1 MDLIISSIGFA
12 QSIIAFLI
20 ILTKRPLRISYLIL
34 SCLILVFTLM
44 FGLDILSNFNIIVS
58 NRWFF
63 SLSFTMLI
71 PPLFYLYAKHITTKH
86 KEFAS
91 VEFLHFAPSL
101 FLLVL
106 FLILNIIPAN
116 RAITA
121 EAFYIK
127 YNWLKIIYGLVF
139 QVQLIFYTILSL
151 KIVIKFKKQ
160 LKYYYSYDSYKISL
174 DWLIAMIII
183 FFMINL
189 FIVISSIYIE
199 INNSQI
205 QMIAIRGLIKLFF
218 VYILGIWGFN
228 QNQLNSADLV
238 YEKEVNEAETNN
250 NAVIA
255 KYQKSGLKEDI
266 AKGYIQTLV
275 KCMEESEVWKDTE
288 LSISKLSNQSA
299 IPKHHLS
306 EVLNEHLGKS
316 FYEFVNEYR
325 VEYAK
330 QLLVNKDYGNWSII
344 AIAYECGFNSKNAFN
359 ISFKKYTHQTPSE
372 FKKDILSNPAKDI

>member
-12 QSIIAFLI
+12 QSFIAFLL

-34 SCLILVFTLM
+34 GSLILVFTLM

-71 PPLFYLYAKHITTKH
+71 PPLFYLYSKYITTRYEK
-86 KEFAS
+86 FAS
-91 VEFLHFAPSL
+91 VEFLHFVPSI
-101 FLLVL
+101 FLLVV

-116 RAITA
+116 RVLTA
-121 EAFYIK
+121 ESFYVK
-127 YNWLKIIYGLVF
+127 YNWLKIIYGLIF
-139 QVQLIFYTILSL
+139 QVQLIFYTIFSL
-151 KIVIKFKKQ
+151 KIVKKFKKQ

-174 DWLIAMIII
+174 DWLIVIIII
-183 FFMINL
+183 FFIINL

-199 INNSQI
+199 IHNSQI

-218 VYILGIWGFN
+218 VYILGIWGFK

-238 YEKEVNEAETNN
+238 YEKELSEAETNTDT
-250 NAVIA
+250 VIV

-266 AKGYIQTLV
+266 AKGYIETLV
-275 KCMEESEVWKDTE
+275 KYMEESEVWKDTE
-288 LSISKLSNQSA
+288 LSISKLSNQTA

-330 QLLVNKDYGNWSII
+330 QLLINKDYANWSII

-359 ISFKKYTHQTPSE
+359 ISFKKSTQQTPSE
-372 FKKDILSNPAKDI
+372 FKKDFLSNPVKDI

>member
-12 QSIIAFLI
+12 QSFIAFVL
-20 ILTKRPLRISYLIL
+20 ILTKRPIRISYLIL
-34 SCLILVFTLM
+34 SILILVFTLM
-44 FGLDILSNFNIIVS
+44 FGLDILSSYDYIIS

-71 PPLFYLYAKHITTKH
+71 PPLFYLYAKYITTKH
-86 KEFAS
+86 ENFPL
-91 VEFLHFAPSL
+91 VELLHFVPSI

-106 FLILNIIPAN
+106 FFILNIIPTN
-116 RAITA
+116 KAIA
-121 EAFYIK
+121 VEVFYGK
-127 YNWLKIIYGLVF
+127 YNWLKISYGLVF

-151 KIVIKFKKQ
+151 RIVTQFKKR
-160 LKYYYSYDSYKISL
+160 LKYYYSFNSYKISL

-183 FFMINL
+183 FFIINL

-199 INNSQI
+199 TNNSQM
-205 QMIAIRGLIKLFF
+205 QMRVIRTLVKLFF

-238 YEKEVNEAETNN
+238 NEKLINEAEINDDSA
-250 NAVIA
+250 AV
-255 KYQKSGLKEDI
+255 KYQKSGLKSEI
-266 AKGYIQTLV
+266 AEGYIQILV
-275 KCMEESEVWKDTE
+275 KCMEETEVWKDAE
-288 LSISKLSNQSA
+288 LSISKLSNQTA
-299 IPKHHLS
+299 IPKHQLS
-306 EVLNEHLGKS
+306 EVLNEYLGKS

-330 QLLVNKDYGNWSII
+330 QLLMNKDYSNWSII

-359 ISFKKYTHQTPSE
+359 IYFKKYTQQTPSE
-372 FKKDILSNPAKDI
+372 FKKDILSNPEKDI